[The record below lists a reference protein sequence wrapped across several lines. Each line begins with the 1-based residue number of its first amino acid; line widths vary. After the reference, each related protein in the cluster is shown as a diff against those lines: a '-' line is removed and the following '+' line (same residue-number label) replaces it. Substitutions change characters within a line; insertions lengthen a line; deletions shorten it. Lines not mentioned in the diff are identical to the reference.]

1 MDLEILPPIDD
12 WVFKLLFGD
21 ERNKSI
27 LIKLLSSFMELPD
40 EEYELTFLNTHL
52 KPETEDDKLG
62 ILDVKVQTK
71 SGKIIDIEIQ
81 LNPVKNIGK
90 RLSFYKS
97 KMIVEQIGKT
107 ELYNVIEKVMC
118 ICILNYKLFPGVK
131 EYVNDFKFCNSK
143 NGLCFEEMPEELYT
157 IELPKAPLMDD
168 GSEVWDWVQ
177 FLRAKSKE
185 EFEMLAVKNAEVR
198 EAVDT
203 LYEISADELVRA
215 EYEMRQKAWR
225 DRMSQID
232 GYYHDGL
239 EEGRKEGKLDGKLEV
254 AAAMKKNGIP
264 DDQITL
270 YTGISPDK
278 IAKL

>member
-1 MDLEILPPIDD
+1 
-12 WVFKLLFGD
+12 
-21 ERNKSI
+21 
-27 LIKLLSSFMELPD
+27 
-40 EEYELTFLNTHL
+40 
-52 KPETEDDKLG
+52 
-62 ILDVKVQTK
+62 
-71 SGKIIDIEIQ
+71 
-81 LNPVKNIGK
+81 
-90 RLSFYKS
+90 
-97 KMIVEQIGKT
+97 
-107 ELYNVIEKVMC
+107 
-118 ICILNYKLFPGVK
+118 
-131 EYVNDFKFCNSK
+131 
-143 NGLCFEEMPEELYT
+143 
-157 IELPKAPLMDD
+157 
-168 GSEVWDWVQ
+168 
-177 FLRAKSKE
+177 
-185 EFEMLAVKNAEVR
+185 MLAVKNAEVR